1 MADPVDKKIRIL
13 IWVLVG
19 SCVLN
24 LIFAINA
31 GQKRKIAISKTD
43 ILDARLEELQL
54 RYKNAINAY
63 DAAEKELKEAKKELA
78 QQNIFAETTRDA
90 LAAEQQKSAGLEQTI
105 GKLKTVLNTPVPV
118 VENKKP
124 AASKTSSNITIKKR

>member
-1 MADPVDKKIRIL
+1 
-13 IWVLVG
+13 
-19 SCVLN
+19 
-24 LIFAINA
+24 
-31 GQKRKIAISKTD
+31 KRKIAISKTD